1 MTRPKKEEMYRNHR
15 ITVRFTETEFSIIK
29 TAAKQANMSL
39 ASYVRTQVLKG
50 KVQTKI
56 EIVADVPEIKKL
68 LAEFG
73 KIGSNLNQIA
83 KYFNQGGIL
92 SQEMRGEINKRLR
105 DLYEMKYKVME
116 MAGDFHGKHIA
127 SKNADYGEAERY
139 LIFQHDEY
147 TQKPILDENG
157 HMLIREEYYLDGI
170 NCDPFTFAA
179 ECQETNAYFHKN
191 QSYNE
196 IKSHHY
202 IISFDPK
209 DRDEHGLTG
218 ELAQQLG
225 VEYAKENF
233 PGHQAL
239 VCTHTDGHN
248 GSGNI
253 HVHIVI
259 NSIRKYDTEPQPYME
274 FDRDSKAGYKH
285 HLSDRY
291 RIYLKQKVMDMC
303 TANGLNQV
311 DLLTPAERKISEKE
325 YWAKRRG
332 QKKLDKHNAQLEKK
346 GLTPRQTTF
355 QTEKQ
360 YLRDA
365 IDTVTSQAISQEDFS
380 RLLSEKYNI
389 TFKVSRGRYSYLHP
403 NRSKYITGRSLG
415 TLYEEKHLLQI
426 FQENSTSQITENPV
440 PDISQVVNSS
450 TPTVSAY
457 TATTTEAPHTF
468 LFIKSD
474 LRLVTDL
481 QHCIKAQQSQAYAQ
495 KVKLSNLK
503 MMAQTVA
510 YVQEHGFQSK
520 ADLDTALSDAS
531 AQSTDARNTL
541 KSTENTLKNV
551 NEQIHYTG
559 QYLANKSIYSDYR
572 KSRNKEKFYDDHRAE
587 LTLYESALR
596 ILKEKSQGN
605 KLPTLKMLREEKN
618 RLTELQTM
626 QREDFNARREHEREL
641 RTVCSNVDIILGT
654 SQAQNRQR
662 EHTQEKS

>member
-1 MTRPKKEEMYRNHR
+1 MTFM
-15 ITVRFTETEFSIIK
+15 
-29 TAAKQANMSL
+29 A
-39 ASYVRTQVLKG
+39 
-50 KVQTKI
+50 
-56 EIVADVPEIKKL
+56 
-68 LAEFG
+68 
-73 KIGSNLNQIA
+73 
-83 KYFNQGGIL
+83 IL
-92 SQEMRGEINKRLR
+92 
-105 DLYEMKYKVME
+105 
-116 MAGDFHGKHIA
+116 KHIA

-259 NSIRKYDTEPQPYME
+259 NSIRKYDTKPQPYME

-365 IDTVTSQAISQEDFS
+365 IDTVASQAISQEDFS

-520 ADLDTALSDAS
+520 ADLDAALSDAS

-605 KLPTLKMLREEKN
+605 KLPTLKMLHEEKN

-654 SQAQNRQR
+654 SQVQNRQR

>member
-1 MTRPKKEEMYRNHR
+1 MTFM
-15 ITVRFTETEFSIIK
+15 
-29 TAAKQANMSL
+29 A
-39 ASYVRTQVLKG
+39 
-50 KVQTKI
+50 
-56 EIVADVPEIKKL
+56 
-68 LAEFG
+68 
-73 KIGSNLNQIA
+73 
-83 KYFNQGGIL
+83 IL
-92 SQEMRGEINKRLR
+92 
-105 DLYEMKYKVME
+105 
-116 MAGDFHGKHIA
+116 KHIA

-170 NCDPFTFAA
+170 NCDSFTFAA

-520 ADLDTALSDAS
+520 ADLDAALSDAS

-654 SQAQNRQR
+654 SQVQNRQR

>member
-1 MTRPKKEEMYRNHR
+1 M
-15 ITVRFTETEFSIIK
+15 
-29 TAAKQANMSL
+29 A
-39 ASYVRTQVLKG
+39 
-50 KVQTKI
+50 
-56 EIVADVPEIKKL
+56 
-68 LAEFG
+68 
-73 KIGSNLNQIA
+73 
-83 KYFNQGGIL
+83 IL
-92 SQEMRGEINKRLR
+92 
-105 DLYEMKYKVME
+105 
-116 MAGDFHGKHIA
+116 KHIA

-147 TQKPILDENG
+147 TQKPILYENG

-191 QSYNE
+191 QSYND

-259 NSIRKYDTEPQPYME
+259 NSIRKYDTKPQPYME

-365 IDTVTSQAISQEDFS
+365 IDTVASQAISQEDFS

-389 TFKVSRGRYSYLHP
+389 TFKVRRGRYSYLHP

-450 TPTVSAY
+450 TPAVSAY

-520 ADLDTALSDAS
+520 ADLDAALSDAS

-654 SQAQNRQR
+654 SQVQNRQH

>member
-1 MTRPKKEEMYRNHR
+1 MTFM
-15 ITVRFTETEFSIIK
+15 
-29 TAAKQANMSL
+29 A
-39 ASYVRTQVLKG
+39 
-50 KVQTKI
+50 
-56 EIVADVPEIKKL
+56 
-68 LAEFG
+68 
-73 KIGSNLNQIA
+73 
-83 KYFNQGGIL
+83 IL
-92 SQEMRGEINKRLR
+92 
-105 DLYEMKYKVME
+105 
-116 MAGDFHGKHIA
+116 KHIA

-191 QSYNE
+191 QSYND

-259 NSIRKYDTEPQPYME
+259 NSIRKYDTKPQPYME

-365 IDTVTSQAISQEDFS
+365 IDTVASQAISQEDFS

-389 TFKVSRGRYSYLHP
+389 TFKVRRGRYSYLHP

-520 ADLDTALSDAS
+520 ADLDAALSDAS

-654 SQAQNRQR
+654 SQAQNRQ
-662 EHTQEKS
+662 HF

>member
-1 MTRPKKEEMYRNHR
+1 MTFM
-15 ITVRFTETEFSIIK
+15 
-29 TAAKQANMSL
+29 A
-39 ASYVRTQVLKG
+39 
-50 KVQTKI
+50 
-56 EIVADVPEIKKL
+56 
-68 LAEFG
+68 
-73 KIGSNLNQIA
+73 
-83 KYFNQGGIL
+83 IL
-92 SQEMRGEINKRLR
+92 
-105 DLYEMKYKVME
+105 
-116 MAGDFHGKHIA
+116 KHIA

-311 DLLTPAERKISEKE
+311 DLLTHAERKISEKE

-520 ADLDTALSDAS
+520 ADLDAALSAAS

-541 KSTENTLKNV
+541 KSTEDTLKSI

-559 QYLANKSIYSDYR
+559 QYLANKSLYSDYR

-618 RLTELQTM
+618 RLTELQTV

-654 SQAQNRQR
+654 SRVQNRQR

>member
-1 MTRPKKEEMYRNHR
+1 M
-15 ITVRFTETEFSIIK
+15 
-29 TAAKQANMSL
+29 A
-39 ASYVRTQVLKG
+39 
-50 KVQTKI
+50 
-56 EIVADVPEIKKL
+56 
-68 LAEFG
+68 
-73 KIGSNLNQIA
+73 
-83 KYFNQGGIL
+83 IL
-92 SQEMRGEINKRLR
+92 
-105 DLYEMKYKVME
+105 
-116 MAGDFHGKHIA
+116 KHIA

-170 NCDPFTFAA
+170 NCDSFTFAA

-332 QKKLDKHNAQLEKK
+332 QKKLDKHNAELEKK

-415 TLYEEKHLLQI
+415 TLYEEKYLLQI
-426 FQENSTSQITENPV
+426 FQENSTAQITENPV
-440 PDISQVVNSS
+440 SDIFQVVNFSA
-450 TPTVSAY
+450 PPVSAH
-457 TATTTEAPHTF
+457 TATTAETPHTF

-510 YVQEHGFQSK
+510 YVQEHSFQSK
-520 ADLDTALSDAS
+520 ADLDAALFDAS
-531 AQSTDARNTL
+531 AQSTDAKNSL
-541 KSTENTLKNV
+541 KSTEDTLKNI

-559 QYLANKSIYSDYR
+559 QYLANKSIYADYR

-596 ILKEKSQGN
+596 ILKEKSQGK

-618 RLTELQTM
+618 RLTELQTA

-654 SQAQNRQR
+654 SQVQNRQR

>member
-1 MTRPKKEEMYRNHR
+1 M
-15 ITVRFTETEFSIIK
+15 
-29 TAAKQANMSL
+29 A
-39 ASYVRTQVLKG
+39 
-50 KVQTKI
+50 
-56 EIVADVPEIKKL
+56 
-68 LAEFG
+68 
-73 KIGSNLNQIA
+73 
-83 KYFNQGGIL
+83 IL
-92 SQEMRGEINKRLR
+92 
-105 DLYEMKYKVME
+105 
-116 MAGDFHGKHIA
+116 KHIS

-191 QSYNE
+191 QSYND

-259 NSIRKYDTEPQPYME
+259 NSIRKFDTKPQPYME

-365 IDTVTSQAISQEDFS
+365 IDTVASQAISQEDFS

-520 ADLDTALSDAS
+520 ADLDAALSDAS

-654 SQAQNRQR
+654 SQVQIRQR

>member
-1 MTRPKKEEMYRNHR
+1 M
-15 ITVRFTETEFSIIK
+15 
-29 TAAKQANMSL
+29 A
-39 ASYVRTQVLKG
+39 
-50 KVQTKI
+50 
-56 EIVADVPEIKKL
+56 
-68 LAEFG
+68 
-73 KIGSNLNQIA
+73 
-83 KYFNQGGIL
+83 IL
-92 SQEMRGEINKRLR
+92 
-105 DLYEMKYKVME
+105 
-116 MAGDFHGKHIA
+116 KHIA

-239 VCTHTDGHN
+239 VCSHTDGHN

-332 QKKLDKHNAQLEKK
+332 QKNLDKHNVELEKK

-365 IDTVTSQAISQEDFS
+365 IDTVASQATSQEEFS

-415 TLYEEKHLLQI
+415 TLYEEKHLLQM
-426 FQENSTSQITENPV
+426 FQENSTAQITENPV

-450 TPTVSAY
+450 IPPVSTH
-457 TATTTEAPHTF
+457 TATTAEAPHTF

-520 ADLDTALSDAS
+520 ADLDAALSAAS

-559 QYLANKSIYSDYR
+559 QYLANKSLYSDYR

-596 ILKEKSQGN
+596 MLKEKSQGN

-618 RLTELQTM
+618 RLTELQTV

-654 SQAQNRQR
+654 SRVQNRQR

>member
-1 MTRPKKEEMYRNHR
+1 M
-15 ITVRFTETEFSIIK
+15 
-29 TAAKQANMSL
+29 A
-39 ASYVRTQVLKG
+39 
-50 KVQTKI
+50 
-56 EIVADVPEIKKL
+56 
-68 LAEFG
+68 
-73 KIGSNLNQIA
+73 
-83 KYFNQGGIL
+83 IL
-92 SQEMRGEINKRLR
+92 
-105 DLYEMKYKVME
+105 
-116 MAGDFHGKHIA
+116 KHIA

-274 FDRDSKAGYKH
+274 FDRDLKAGYKH

-311 DLLTPAERKISEKE
+311 DLLTPAERKLSEKE

-332 QKKLDKHNAQLEKK
+332 QKKLDKHNAELEKK

-365 IDTVTSQAISQEDFS
+365 IDTVASQAISQEDFS

-415 TLYEEKHLLQI
+415 TLYEEKHLMQI

-520 ADLDTALSDAS
+520 ADLEAALSDAS
-531 AQSTDARNTL
+531 AQSTNARNTL

-654 SQAQNRQR
+654 SQVQNRQR

>member
-1 MTRPKKEEMYRNHR
+1 M
-15 ITVRFTETEFSIIK
+15 
-29 TAAKQANMSL
+29 A
-39 ASYVRTQVLKG
+39 
-50 KVQTKI
+50 
-56 EIVADVPEIKKL
+56 
-68 LAEFG
+68 
-73 KIGSNLNQIA
+73 
-83 KYFNQGGIL
+83 IL
-92 SQEMRGEINKRLR
+92 
-105 DLYEMKYKVME
+105 
-116 MAGDFHGKHIA
+116 KHIA
-127 SKNADYGEAERY
+127 SKNVDYGEAERY

-170 NCDPFTFAA
+170 NCDSFTFAA

-303 TANGLNQV
+303 TVNGLNQV

-332 QKKLDKHNAQLEKK
+332 QKKLDKHNAELEKK

-520 ADLDTALSDAS
+520 ADLDAALSDAS

-654 SQAQNRQR
+654 SQVQNRQR

>member
-1 MTRPKKEEMYRNHR
+1 M
-15 ITVRFTETEFSIIK
+15 
-29 TAAKQANMSL
+29 A
-39 ASYVRTQVLKG
+39 
-50 KVQTKI
+50 
-56 EIVADVPEIKKL
+56 
-68 LAEFG
+68 
-73 KIGSNLNQIA
+73 
-83 KYFNQGGIL
+83 IL
-92 SQEMRGEINKRLR
+92 
-105 DLYEMKYKVME
+105 
-116 MAGDFHGKHIA
+116 KHIA

-303 TANGLNQV
+303 TAYGLNQV
-311 DLLTPAERKISEKE
+311 DLLTPAERKLSEKE

-332 QKKLDKHNAQLEKK
+332 QKKLDKHNAELEKK

-365 IDTVTSQAISQEDFS
+365 IDTVASQAISQEDFS

-415 TLYEEKHLLQI
+415 TLYEEKHLMQI

-520 ADLDTALSDAS
+520 ADLDAALSAAS

-541 KSTENTLKNV
+541 KSTEDTLKNV

-654 SQAQNRQR
+654 SQVQNRQR

>member
-1 MTRPKKEEMYRNHR
+1 M
-15 ITVRFTETEFSIIK
+15 
-29 TAAKQANMSL
+29 A
-39 ASYVRTQVLKG
+39 
-50 KVQTKI
+50 
-56 EIVADVPEIKKL
+56 
-68 LAEFG
+68 
-73 KIGSNLNQIA
+73 
-83 KYFNQGGIL
+83 IL
-92 SQEMRGEINKRLR
+92 
-105 DLYEMKYKVME
+105 
-116 MAGDFHGKHIA
+116 KHIA

-170 NCDPFTFAA
+170 NCNPFTFAA

-191 QSYNE
+191 QSYND

-259 NSIRKYDTEPQPYME
+259 NSIRKYDTKPQPYME

-365 IDTVTSQAISQEDFS
+365 IDTVASQAISQEDFS

-654 SQAQNRQR
+654 SQVQNRQR

>member
-1 MTRPKKEEMYRNHR
+1 M
-15 ITVRFTETEFSIIK
+15 
-29 TAAKQANMSL
+29 A
-39 ASYVRTQVLKG
+39 
-50 KVQTKI
+50 
-56 EIVADVPEIKKL
+56 
-68 LAEFG
+68 
-73 KIGSNLNQIA
+73 
-83 KYFNQGGIL
+83 IL
-92 SQEMRGEINKRLR
+92 
-105 DLYEMKYKVME
+105 
-116 MAGDFHGKHIA
+116 KHIA
-127 SKNADYGEAERY
+127 SKNADYREAERY

-239 VCTHTDGHN
+239 VCTHPDGHN

-303 TANGLNQV
+303 TAYGLNQV
-311 DLLTPAERKISEKE
+311 DLLTSAERKLSEKE

-332 QKKLDKHNAQLEKK
+332 QKKLDKHNAELEKK

-365 IDTVTSQAISQEDFS
+365 IDTVASQAISQEDFS

-415 TLYEEKHLLQI
+415 TLYEEKHLMQI

-520 ADLDTALSDAS
+520 ADLEAALSDAS
-531 AQSTDARNTL
+531 AQSTNARNTL

-654 SQAQNRQR
+654 SQVQNRQR

>member
-1 MTRPKKEEMYRNHR
+1 M
-15 ITVRFTETEFSIIK
+15 
-29 TAAKQANMSL
+29 A
-39 ASYVRTQVLKG
+39 
-50 KVQTKI
+50 
-56 EIVADVPEIKKL
+56 
-68 LAEFG
+68 
-73 KIGSNLNQIA
+73 
-83 KYFNQGGIL
+83 IL
-92 SQEMRGEINKRLR
+92 
-105 DLYEMKYKVME
+105 
-116 MAGDFHGKHIA
+116 KHIA

-311 DLLTPAERKISEKE
+311 DLLTHAERKISEKE

-332 QKKLDKHNAQLEKK
+332 QKNLDKYNAELEKK

-365 IDTVTSQAISQEDFS
+365 IDTVASQATSQEDFS

-426 FQENSTSQITENPV
+426 FQENSAAQITENPI

-450 TPTVSAY
+450 TPPVSAH
-457 TATTTEAPHTF
+457 TATTAEAPHTF

-520 ADLDTALSDAS
+520 ADLDAALSDAS

-541 KSTENTLKNV
+541 KSTEDTLKNI

-596 ILKEKSQGN
+596 ILKEKSQGS

-618 RLTELQTM
+618 RLTELQTV

-654 SQAQNRQR
+654 SQVQNRQR
-662 EHTQEKS
+662 ELTQEKS

>member
-1 MTRPKKEEMYRNHR
+1 M
-15 ITVRFTETEFSIIK
+15 
-29 TAAKQANMSL
+29 A
-39 ASYVRTQVLKG
+39 
-50 KVQTKI
+50 
-56 EIVADVPEIKKL
+56 
-68 LAEFG
+68 
-73 KIGSNLNQIA
+73 
-83 KYFNQGGIL
+83 IL
-92 SQEMRGEINKRLR
+92 
-105 DLYEMKYKVME
+105 
-116 MAGDFHGKHIA
+116 KHIA
-127 SKNADYGEAERY
+127 SKNADYGEAECY

-191 QSYNE
+191 QSYND

-259 NSIRKYDTEPQPYME
+259 NSIRKYDTNPQPYME

-365 IDTVTSQAISQEDFS
+365 IDTVASQAISQEDFS

-389 TFKVSRGRYSYLHP
+389 TFKVRRGRYSYLHP

-520 ADLDTALSDAS
+520 ADLDAALSDAS

-572 KSRNKEKFYDDHRAE
+572 KSRHKEKFYDDHRAE

-654 SQAQNRQR
+654 SQVQNRQH

>member
-1 MTRPKKEEMYRNHR
+1 MTFM
-15 ITVRFTETEFSIIK
+15 
-29 TAAKQANMSL
+29 A
-39 ASYVRTQVLKG
+39 
-50 KVQTKI
+50 
-56 EIVADVPEIKKL
+56 
-68 LAEFG
+68 
-73 KIGSNLNQIA
+73 
-83 KYFNQGGIL
+83 IL
-92 SQEMRGEINKRLR
+92 
-105 DLYEMKYKVME
+105 
-116 MAGDFHGKHIA
+116 KHIA
-127 SKNADYGEAERY
+127 SKNADYREAERY

-365 IDTVTSQAISQEDFS
+365 IDTVASQAISQEDFS

-520 ADLDTALSDAS
+520 ADLDAALSDAS

-654 SQAQNRQR
+654 SQVQNRQR

>member
-1 MTRPKKEEMYRNHR
+1 MTFM
-15 ITVRFTETEFSIIK
+15 
-29 TAAKQANMSL
+29 A
-39 ASYVRTQVLKG
+39 
-50 KVQTKI
+50 
-56 EIVADVPEIKKL
+56 
-68 LAEFG
+68 
-73 KIGSNLNQIA
+73 
-83 KYFNQGGIL
+83 IL
-92 SQEMRGEINKRLR
+92 
-105 DLYEMKYKVME
+105 
-116 MAGDFHGKHIA
+116 KHIA

-139 LIFQHDEY
+139 LIFQHEEY

-218 ELAQQLG
+218 ELAQQ
-225 VEYAKENF
+225 
-233 PGHQAL
+233 L

>member
-1 MTRPKKEEMYRNHR
+1 M
-15 ITVRFTETEFSIIK
+15 
-29 TAAKQANMSL
+29 A
-39 ASYVRTQVLKG
+39 
-50 KVQTKI
+50 
-56 EIVADVPEIKKL
+56 
-68 LAEFG
+68 
-73 KIGSNLNQIA
+73 
-83 KYFNQGGIL
+83 IL
-92 SQEMRGEINKRLR
+92 
-105 DLYEMKYKVME
+105 
-116 MAGDFHGKHIA
+116 KHIA

-147 TQKPILDENG
+147 TQKPILDDNG
-157 HMLIREEYYLDGI
+157 NMLLREEYYLDGI
-170 NCDPFTFAA
+170 NCDPFTFDV
-179 ECQETNAYFHKN
+179 ECRETNAFFHKN
-191 QSYNE
+191 QSFND

-209 DRDEHGLTG
+209 DQEEHGLTG
-218 ELAQQLG
+218 EQAQKVG
-225 VEYAKENF
+225 VEYARESF

-259 NSIRKYDTEPQPYME
+259 NSVRKYNTEPQPYME

-291 RIYLKQKVMDMC
+291 RIYLKQKVMDIC
-303 TANGLNQV
+303 HSNGLNQV

-332 QKKLDKHNAQLEKK
+332 QKNLDEHNTELKKK

-365 IDTVTSQAISQEDFS
+365 IDTVASQATSQEEFS

-403 NRSKYITGRSLG
+403 DRQKYITGRNLG
-415 TLYEEKHLLQI
+415 TLYEENYLLLV
-426 FQENSTSQITENPV
+426 FQENSNRQHAEKSHSTDRPRPV
-440 PDISQVVNSS
+440 TDFSEQSKSS
-450 TPTVSAY
+450 ASVQTDE
-457 TATTTEAPHTF
+457 TTHSF

-510 YVQEHGFQSK
+510 YIQEHGFQSK
-520 ADLDTALSDAS
+520 EDLDTALSNAS

-541 KSTENTLKNV
+541 KSTDDSLKSI

-559 QYLANKSIYSDYR
+559 QYLANKSIYFDYR
-572 KSRNKEKFYDDHRAE
+572 KSRNKEKFYEDHRAE

-596 ILKEKSQGN
+596 ILKEKAQGK

-618 RLTELQTM
+618 RLTELQTV
-626 QREDFNARREHEREL
+626 QRDKFNTRREYEREL
-641 RTVCSNVDIILGT
+641 RTVCSNVNIILRHPHIQETLHET
-654 SQAQNRQR
+654 SQ
-662 EHTQEKS
+662 EHSYFR

>member
-1 MTRPKKEEMYRNHR
+1 MTFM
-15 ITVRFTETEFSIIK
+15 
-29 TAAKQANMSL
+29 A
-39 ASYVRTQVLKG
+39 
-50 KVQTKI
+50 
-56 EIVADVPEIKKL
+56 
-68 LAEFG
+68 
-73 KIGSNLNQIA
+73 
-83 KYFNQGGIL
+83 IL
-92 SQEMRGEINKRLR
+92 
-105 DLYEMKYKVME
+105 
-116 MAGDFHGKHIA
+116 KHIA
-127 SKNADYGEAERY
+127 SKNADYGESERY
-139 LIFQHDEY
+139 LIFQHNEY
-147 TQKPILDENG
+147 TQKPVLDENG
-157 HMLIREEYYLDGI
+157 HMIIREEYYLDGV
-170 NCDPFTFAA
+170 NCDPFTFAV

-191 QSYNE
+191 QSFNE

-209 DRDEHGLTG
+209 DRDEHGLSG
-218 ELAQQLG
+218 EQAQKLG
-225 VEYAKENF
+225 VEYARENF

-259 NSIRKYDTEPQPYME
+259 NSVRKYDTEPQPYME

-303 TANGLNQV
+303 HSNGLNQV
-311 DLLTPAERKISEKE
+311 DLLTSAERKISEKE

-332 QKKLDKHNAQLEKK
+332 QKNLDEHNTELKKK

-365 IDTVTSQAISQEDFS
+365 IDTVASQATSQEEFS
-380 RLLSEKYNI
+380 RLLSDRYNI

-403 NRSKYITGRSLG
+403 NRQKYITGRNLG
-415 TLYEEKHLLQI
+415 TLYEENHLLQV
-426 FQENSTSQITENPV
+426 FQENSNRQHAKKSHSTDRPV
-440 PDISQVVNSS
+440 TDFSEQSKSS
-450 TPTVSAY
+450 ASVQTDE
-457 TATTTEAPHTF
+457 TTYSF

-481 QHCIKAQQSQAYAQ
+481 LHCIKAQQSQAYAQ

-520 ADLDTALSDAS
+520 EDLDTALSNAS
-531 AQSTDARNTL
+531 AQSTDTRNTL
-541 KSTENTLKNV
+541 KSTEDALKNI

-596 ILKEKSQGN
+596 ILKEKSQGK

-618 RLTELQTM
+618 RLTELQTVQRDEFNT
-626 QREDFNARREHEREL
+626 QREYEREL
-641 RTVCSNVDIILGT
+641 RTVCSNVDIILSHPHIQEPLPEA
-654 SQAQNRQR
+654 SQ
-662 EHTQEKS
+662 EHSCFR

>member
-1 MTRPKKEEMYRNHR
+1 M
-15 ITVRFTETEFSIIK
+15 
-29 TAAKQANMSL
+29 A
-39 ASYVRTQVLKG
+39 
-50 KVQTKI
+50 
-56 EIVADVPEIKKL
+56 
-68 LAEFG
+68 
-73 KIGSNLNQIA
+73 
-83 KYFNQGGIL
+83 IL
-92 SQEMRGEINKRLR
+92 
-105 DLYEMKYKVME
+105 
-116 MAGDFHGKHIA
+116 KHIS

-191 QSYNE
+191 QSYND

-259 NSIRKYDTEPQPYME
+259 NSIRKYDTKPQPYME

-365 IDTVTSQAISQEDFS
+365 IDTVASQAISQEDFS

-426 FQENSTSQITENPV
+426 FQENSTSQITKNPV

-520 ADLDTALSDAS
+520 ADLDAALSDAS

-654 SQAQNRQR
+654 SQVQNRQR

>member
-1 MTRPKKEEMYRNHR
+1 M
-15 ITVRFTETEFSIIK
+15 
-29 TAAKQANMSL
+29 A
-39 ASYVRTQVLKG
+39 
-50 KVQTKI
+50 
-56 EIVADVPEIKKL
+56 
-68 LAEFG
+68 
-73 KIGSNLNQIA
+73 
-83 KYFNQGGIL
+83 IL
-92 SQEMRGEINKRLR
+92 
-105 DLYEMKYKVME
+105 
-116 MAGDFHGKHIA
+116 KHIA

-147 TQKPILDENG
+147 TQKPILDKNG

-191 QSYNE
+191 QAYNE

-259 NSIRKYDTEPQPYME
+259 NSIRNYDTEPQPYME

-365 IDTVTSQAISQEDFS
+365 IDTVASQAISQEDFS

-654 SQAQNRQR
+654 SQVQNRQR

>member
-1 MTRPKKEEMYRNHR
+1 MTFM
-15 ITVRFTETEFSIIK
+15 
-29 TAAKQANMSL
+29 A
-39 ASYVRTQVLKG
+39 
-50 KVQTKI
+50 
-56 EIVADVPEIKKL
+56 
-68 LAEFG
+68 
-73 KIGSNLNQIA
+73 
-83 KYFNQGGIL
+83 IL
-92 SQEMRGEINKRLR
+92 
-105 DLYEMKYKVME
+105 
-116 MAGDFHGKHIA
+116 KHIA

-191 QSYNE
+191 QSYND

-332 QKKLDKHNAQLEKK
+332 QKKLDKHNAELEKK

-365 IDTVTSQAISQEDFS
+365 IDTVASQAISQEDFS

-403 NRSKYITGRSLG
+403 NRQKYITGRALG
-415 TLYEEKHLLQI
+415 TLYEEKHLLDV
-426 FQENSTSQITENPV
+426 FQENASQQIAKQPASAITNN
-440 PDISQVVNSS
+440 IHSS
-450 TPTVSAY
+450 AMPASSDFGSSHA
-457 TATTTEAPHTF
+457 F

-520 ADLDTALSDAS
+520 EDLDTALSNAT
-531 AQSTDARNTL
+531 AQSTTARNSLKNTEDTL
-541 KSTENTLKNV
+541 KGI

-559 QYLANKSIYSDYR
+559 QYLANKDLYSEYR
-572 KSRNKEKFYDDHRAE
+572 KSRNKEKFYEEHRAE

-596 ILKEKSQGN
+596 ILKEKAQGK
-605 KLPTLKMLREEKN
+605 KLPTLKMLREEKS
-618 RLTELQTM
+618 RLTALQSD
-626 QREDFNARREHEREL
+626 QREEFNARREYEREL

-654 SQAQNRQR
+654 HQPQERQL
-662 EHTQEKS
+662 EQTHEK

>member
-1 MTRPKKEEMYRNHR
+1 M
-15 ITVRFTETEFSIIK
+15 
-29 TAAKQANMSL
+29 A
-39 ASYVRTQVLKG
+39 
-50 KVQTKI
+50 
-56 EIVADVPEIKKL
+56 
-68 LAEFG
+68 
-73 KIGSNLNQIA
+73 
-83 KYFNQGGIL
+83 IL
-92 SQEMRGEINKRLR
+92 
-105 DLYEMKYKVME
+105 
-116 MAGDFHGKHIA
+116 KHIS

-191 QSYNE
+191 QSYND

-259 NSIRKYDTEPQPYME
+259 NSIRKYDTKPQPYME

-365 IDTVTSQAISQEDFS
+365 IDTVASQAISQEDFS

-389 TFKVSRGRYSYLHP
+389 TFKVRRGRYSYLHP

-450 TPTVSAY
+450 TPAVSAY

-520 ADLDTALSDAS
+520 ADLDAALSDAS

-654 SQAQNRQR
+654 SQVQNRQR

>member
-1 MTRPKKEEMYRNHR
+1 M
-15 ITVRFTETEFSIIK
+15 
-29 TAAKQANMSL
+29 A
-39 ASYVRTQVLKG
+39 
-50 KVQTKI
+50 
-56 EIVADVPEIKKL
+56 
-68 LAEFG
+68 
-73 KIGSNLNQIA
+73 
-83 KYFNQGGIL
+83 IL
-92 SQEMRGEINKRLR
+92 
-105 DLYEMKYKVME
+105 
-116 MAGDFHGKHIA
+116 KHIA
-127 SKNADYGEAERY
+127 SKNADYREAERY

-218 ELAQQLG
+218 ELAQQLC

-303 TANGLNQV
+303 TANELNQV

-332 QKKLDKHNAQLEKK
+332 QKKLDKHNAELEKK

-365 IDTVTSQAISQEDFS
+365 IDTVASQAISQEDFS

-520 ADLDTALSDAS
+520 ADLDAALSDAS

>member
-1 MTRPKKEEMYRNHR
+1 MTFM
-15 ITVRFTETEFSIIK
+15 
-29 TAAKQANMSL
+29 A
-39 ASYVRTQVLKG
+39 
-50 KVQTKI
+50 
-56 EIVADVPEIKKL
+56 
-68 LAEFG
+68 
-73 KIGSNLNQIA
+73 
-83 KYFNQGGIL
+83 IL
-92 SQEMRGEINKRLR
+92 
-105 DLYEMKYKVME
+105 
-116 MAGDFHGKHIA
+116 KHIA

-332 QKKLDKHNAQLEKK
+332 QKKLDKHNAELEKK

-520 ADLDTALSDAS
+520 ADLDAALSDAS

-654 SQAQNRQR
+654 SQVQNRQR

>member
-1 MTRPKKEEMYRNHR
+1 M
-15 ITVRFTETEFSIIK
+15 
-29 TAAKQANMSL
+29 A
-39 ASYVRTQVLKG
+39 
-50 KVQTKI
+50 
-56 EIVADVPEIKKL
+56 
-68 LAEFG
+68 
-73 KIGSNLNQIA
+73 
-83 KYFNQGGIL
+83 IL
-92 SQEMRGEINKRLR
+92 
-105 DLYEMKYKVME
+105 
-116 MAGDFHGKHIA
+116 KHIA

-191 QSYNE
+191 QSYND

-259 NSIRKYDTEPQPYME
+259 NSIRKYDTKPQPYME

-365 IDTVTSQAISQEDFS
+365 IDTVASQAISQEDFS

-389 TFKVSRGRYSYLHP
+389 TFKVRRGRYSYLHP

-426 FQENSTSQITENPV
+426 FQENSTLQITENPV

-520 ADLDTALSDAS
+520 ADLDAALSDAS

-572 KSRNKEKFYDDHRAE
+572 KSRHKEKFYDDHRAE

-654 SQAQNRQR
+654 SQVQNRQH